1 MDMVLG
7 IFAQLG
13 ADKTLWYQFAI
24 VVVMYLLSKTLF
36 FGHLQTVLESREEK
50 TVKLEGNA
58 EKQFEEVNKIASEY
72 KEKIGAATKSA
83 REKLESEKSEITKS
97 LEANYKAEEKKIN
110 DYIDASRKESEA
122 KLQEQKDKILSD
134 AEGLAN
140 TLVQKITKG

>member
-13 ADKTLWYQFAI
+13 ADKTIWYQFTI

-36 FGHLQTVLESREEK
+36 FGHLQNVLETREDK
-50 TVKLEGNA
+50 TTKLEGNA
-58 EKQFEEVNKIASEY
+58 EKQFEEVSKIAADY
-72 KEKIGAATKSA
+72 KEKIGAANKSA
-83 REKLESEKSEITKS
+83 KVKLDSEKAEISKS

-110 DYIDASRKESEA
+110 DYIDSSRKESEA

-134 AEGLAN
+134 AEDLASS
-140 TLVQKITKG
+140 LVQKITKG